1 MRDVI
6 QLYVTD
12 FTISRSFRN
21 FYNGFKDRKYLILH
35 TLISAQMVDF
45 QKPVPQ
51 YLNEKQNI
59 IRLIL
64 FTALFALVFIN
75 AYSPFGAD
83 RWYNLTRLEFFTY
96 SSLTILIG
104 VLVVVISR
112 IIMYHEC
119 KRHSINLWQYL
130 AWIFAEI
137 FSMALT
143 YSIFEKLILKDARNL
158 TDLVKNSLRN
168 TSLVLLLPYSILWL
182 YFSWKDKKEQIE
194 RMEDYP
200 HNSDKT
206 RNMIPFYDDKG
217 ILKFSVKKENL
228 LYLESAENYVNICY
242 LNKGKVSKY
251 LLRDTLKKIEE
262 NFSGSEIVRCHRSYM
277 VNFEKVKVIR
287 KDRDGLKLEF
297 DNPSV
302 TDIPVSKTY
311 VDTVMQTFSKYY
323 QTTDLS

>member
-1 MRDVI
+1 MI
-6 QLYVTD
+6 
-12 FTISRSFRN
+12 
-21 FYNGFKDRKYLILH
+21 
-35 TLISAQMVDF
+35 DF
-45 QKPVPQ
+45 QKPIPP

-64 FTALFALVFIN
+64 FTSLFALVFIN

-96 SSLTILIG
+96 SSLTILLG

-112 IIMYHEC
+112 IMMYHVC
-119 KRHSINLWQYL
+119 KRHTINIWQYL
-130 AWIFAEI
+130 LWIFAEVL
-137 FSMALT
+137 SMALA
-143 YSIFEKLILKDARNL
+143 YGLFEKLFLKDARMF
-158 TDLVKNSLRN
+158 TELVKNSSRN
-168 TSLVLLLPYSILWL
+168 TALVLLLPYSVLWL
-182 YFSWKDKKEQIE
+182 YFSWRDKKEQIE
-194 RMEDYP
+194 RLADYP
-200 HNSDKT
+200 TSLDNT

-217 ILKFSVKKENL
+217 ILKFSIKKENL

-262 NFSGSEIVRCHRSYM
+262 NFSGTEIVRCHRSYM

-287 KDRDGLKLEF
+287 KDKDGLKLEF

-311 VDTVMQTFSKYY
+311 VNTVMQTFSKYC
-323 QTTDLS
+323 QTGELS

>member
-1 MRDVI
+1 M
-6 QLYVTD
+6 
-12 FTISRSFRN
+12 F
-21 FYNGFKDRKYLILH
+21 
-35 TLISAQMVDF
+35 DF
-45 QKPVPQ
+45 QKPIPS

-64 FTALFALVFIN
+64 FTSLFALVFIN

-96 SSLTILIG
+96 SSLTILLG

-112 IIMYHEC
+112 IIMYHFC
-119 KRHSINLWQYL
+119 KRHSLNIWQYL
-130 AWIFAEI
+130 IWIFAEI
-137 FSMALT
+137 FSMAVA
-143 YSIFEKLILKDARNL
+143 YAMFEKLFLKDIRIFS
-158 TDLVKNSLRN
+158 DLVKNSSRN
-168 TSLVLLLPYSILWL
+168 TALVLLLPYSVLWL
-182 YFSWKDKKEQIE
+182 YFSWRDKKEQIE
-194 RMEDYP
+194 RLADYP
-200 HNSDKT
+200 PSLEST

-217 ILKFSVKKENL
+217 ILKFSIKKENL

-262 NFSGSEIVRCHRSYM
+262 NFSGTEIIRCHRSYM

-311 VDTVMQTFSKYY
+311 INTVMLTFSKYY
-323 QTTDLS
+323 QTIDPG

>member
-1 MRDVI
+1 M
-6 QLYVTD
+6 
-12 FTISRSFRN
+12 F
-21 FYNGFKDRKYLILH
+21 
-35 TLISAQMVDF
+35 DF
-45 QKPVPQ
+45 QKPIPS

-59 IRLIL
+59 KRLIL
-64 FTALFALVFIN
+64 FTSLFALVFIN

-96 SSLTILIG
+96 SSLTILLG

-112 IIMYHEC
+112 IIMYHFC
-119 KRHSINLWQYL
+119 KRHSLNIWQYL
-130 AWIFAEI
+130 IWIFAEI
-137 FSMALT
+137 FSMAVV
-143 YSIFEKLILKDARNL
+143 YAMFEKLFLKDARIFS
-158 TDLVKNSLRN
+158 DLVKNSSRN
-168 TSLVLLLPYSILWL
+168 TALVLLLPYSVLWL
-182 YFSWKDKKEQIE
+182 YFSWRDKKEQIE
-194 RMEDYP
+194 RLADYP
-200 HNSDKT
+200 PSLEST

-217 ILKFSVKKENL
+217 ILKFSIKKENL

-262 NFSGSEIVRCHRSYM
+262 NFSGTEIIRCHRSYM

-311 VDTVMQTFSKYY
+311 INTVMLTFSKYY
-323 QTTDLS
+323 QTIDPG